1 MWRGMQRRQRTFG
14 LLVGSYATLSTAI
27 VYIRRVQVP
36 ATSRYFEGRN
46 MPSEGG
52 NGEYIGTVLVDEGGV
67 CTANGYFEETGEE
80 KGEKGQ
86 LEVFVC

>member
-1 MWRGMQRRQRTFG
+1 
-14 LLVGSYATLSTAI
+14 
-27 VYIRRVQVP
+27 
-36 ATSRYFEGRN
+36 

>member
-1 MWRGMQRRQRTFG
+1 
-14 LLVGSYATLSTAI
+14 
-27 VYIRRVQVP
+27 
-36 ATSRYFEGRN
+36 

-52 NGEYIGTVLVDEGGV
+52 NGEYIGTVLVDAGRA
-67 CTANGYFEETGEE
+67 CPANGYFEATGQE